1 MKIGLVPGSFK
12 PYHAGHDALVR
23 LAAAENEVV
32 LVFSS
37 TADRTRKGE
46 LPLFGVDMQK
56 VIDKFIRSELPKNV
70 QIIDVGVPVSAVWD
84 ELKRAESE
92 GSVDV
97 YTVYSDSEDIKKF
110 NDTSL
115 SKYVP
120 LLLKSGRV
128 RVRGVQRGSETPDI
142 SGGKMR
148 AYLAAGDIENFSK
161 MLPPSVRKYDR
172 EIADLLLRKNESLIR
187 SFIRS
192 FLLS

>member
-23 LAAAENEVV
+23 LAAAENEGL

-142 SGGKMR
+142 SGTKMR